1 MTSGPAY
8 SGTGTFDGVLDV
20 GETVSYE
27 ATFEITQAAVDAGG
41 VKNTASVTAKDSK
54 GNPLTPVSDSDTD
67 IIQRNAD
74 MSVAKTITGIG
85 GNTDGKIGVGDVIQY
100 KVVVENTGNVTLTN
114 IQVVDSLR
122 LGSPTAAPVDNSDDD
137 SPAGVDLWTQN
148 QTLLPGESAT
158 YVAWYVI
165 DDTAASSGQVI
176 NTATATADTPIP
188 GDEGTIEK
196 SDQISQAIDP
206 IPSIAVTKVVTTP
219 NDGGDGLDV
228 GETVLYTITI
238 TNDGNTTLTGVS
250 DPADTD
256 IVKDIN
262 GVAFEQPYTNV
273 VTYKGSSLDGSDPPA
288 ASFSNI
294 LEAGEVVTFEALLTI
309 NQAMVDAGGVVN
321 TVSVEGFVGSE
332 KYEDSAS
339 TEAIR
344 LKQHHHYSDQGS
356 EVIHVGSDDASAPV
370 TRAEDRIKYTIS
382 IENTGN
388 VTLTNLV
395 VKDILTDGAG
405 NALSL
410 SESPGDTATPNEW
423 VIDSLLPVLQMH
435 LIMYSTPLGRLLRL
449 QAVSATTARVTA
461 TLQMVQRLH

>member
-1 MTSGPAY
+1 M
-8 SGTGTFDGVLDV
+8 
-20 GETVSYE
+20 
-27 ATFEITQAAVDAGG
+27 
-41 VKNTASVTAKDSK
+41 
-54 GNPLTPVSDSDTD
+54 
-67 IIQRNAD
+67 
-74 MSVAKTITGIG
+74 
-85 GNTDGKIGVGDVIQY
+85 
-100 KVVVENTGNVTLTN
+100 
-114 IQVVDSLR
+114 
-122 LGSPTAAPVDNSDDD
+122 
-137 SPAGVDLWTQN
+137 
-148 QTLLPGESAT
+148 
-158 YVAWYVI
+158 
-165 DDTAASSGQVI
+165 
-176 NTATATADTPIP
+176 
-188 GDEGTIEK
+188 EK

-219 NDGGDGLDV
+219 NDGGDGFDV

-339 TEAIR
+339 TDAIQIEPTPS
-344 LKQHHHYSDQGS
+344 LTVTKES

-370 TRAEDRIKYTIS
+370 TRADDRIKYIIS
-382 IENTGN
+382 IRE
-388 VTLTNLV
+388 
-395 VKDILTDGAG
+395 
-405 NALSL
+405 
-410 SESPGDTATPNEW
+410 
-423 VIDSLLPVLQMH
+423 H
-435 LIMYSTPLGRLLRL
+435 R
-449 QAVSATTARVTA
+449 
-461 TLQMVQRLH
+461 